1 MTLVAI
7 IIDNV
12 SVFSLYCC
20 VLKLR
25 FTFIPTGNLVE
36 ALAKTVRTVY
46 RNRPEVHEDC
56 WPPVKKSQYINLA
69 LLENESMDFRNEFSR
84 YTVRGSVD
92 DIMKNKNKITYSC
105 IFENTIVGSRIL
117 FEGRPGSGKTTLMNK
132 ISRDWAQGVILNS
145 LVSLLILVPLR
156 QLTGKTEVT
165 LETLLSFVPNDKA
178 QQLGQHIHSFDGE
191 GMCFALDGLDEY
203 SATKGQSD
211 FVCKLIKR
219 ECLSKSVVIVASR
232 PAASQKFRRH
242 ADQSI
247 EVLGFLRLQIEQFIS
262 EYYAPNEKLAQDL
275 KAYLDHHPNVFHMCY
290 LPVHTAIVT
299 FLFSILG
306 AKLPE
311 TETEIYKHFTV
322 QTLIRTQL
330 KAEVDVDA
338 NVTLR
343 SFEDLPPEQYQ
354 LFCGIC
360 ELALNATVNQKQA
373 FTHEEVNEFVSLESG
388 CQTEKSLGLITV
400 DRQLMLYGPTNTYSF
415 LHLTFQEFLAAC
427 HLTTLNREKQYQL
440 VSRYH
445 DKVHMHVVCKF
456 LCGLTKFESDSDLKL
471 YESIITGAP
480 PCTLHH
486 LHCTYESQSE
496 VTSQSLVSTCNKMLS
511 LTKATINPS
520 DCSSIVFIIANAGV
534 YIQEMKLEYCTID
547 REGFETLA
555 KLTSSDLCH
564 LKSLR

>member
-1 MTLVAI
+1 M
-7 IIDNV
+7 
-12 SVFSLYCC
+12 
-20 VLKLR
+20 
-25 FTFIPTGNLVE
+25 
-36 ALAKTVRTVY
+36 RTVY

-92 DIMKNKNKITYSC
+92 DIMKNKKKIAYSF
-105 IFENTIVGSRIL
+105 IFENTIIGSRIL
-117 FEGRPGSGKTTLMNK
+117 LEGRPGSGKTTLMNK

-156 QLTGKTEVT
+156 QLASKAEVT
-165 LETLLSFVPNDKA
+165 LETLLSFIPDEKA
-178 QQLGQHIHSFDGE
+178 QELGQHIRATAGE
-191 GMCFALDGLDEY
+191 GTCFALDGLDEY
-203 SATKGQSD
+203 SATKGQLD
-211 FVCKLIKR
+211 FVYQLIKR
-219 ECLSKSVVIVASR
+219 ECLPKSVVIVASR

-242 ADQSI
+242 ADQCV
-247 EVLGFLRLQIEQFIS
+247 EVLGFLRPQIEQFIS
-262 EYYAPNEKLAQDL
+262 EYYASNEKLAQDL
-275 KAYLDHHPNVFHMCY
+275 KAYLDNHPNVRHMCY
-290 LPVHTAIVT
+290 LPVHVAIVT

-306 AKLPE
+306 SKLPE
-311 TETEIYKHFTV
+311 TETEIYKQFTL

-330 KAEVDVDA
+330 KAEVKVDA

-343 SFEDLPPEQYQ
+343 YFEDLPPEQYH

-360 ELALNATVNQKQA
+360 ALALNATVNQKQG
-373 FTHEEVNEFVSLESG
+373 FTHEEVREFVPLESG
-388 CQTEKSLGLITV
+388 CQAEKSLGLITV

-456 LCGLTKFESDSDLKL
+456 LCGLTKFQIDSDLKL
-471 YESIITGAP
+471 FESIISGAP

-496 VTSQSLVSTCNKMLS
+496 VTSQSLMSACNKMLS
-511 LTKATINPS
+511 LTKETLNPS
-520 DCSSIVFIIANAGV
+520 DLSSIAFIVANAGV
-534 YIQEMKLEYCTID
+534 HIQEMKLEYCTID

-564 LKSLR
+564 LQSLR